1 MAVRAAIRSSCSPS
15 ATLRVSSPRCWGW
28 PADATWIPLIRASP
42 RASGSVRPGTVAS
55 RWPSGSTSMRH
66 NCQPSKPPTS
76 WLARM
81 SGALIET
88 RRAATS
94 TFNSPSMDNRLRWRR
109 TRRKRRRTACSGK
122 EVPVSRSVVI
132 GLDASDLSARALP
145 FAQDIAEQWRG
156 RLILVHATGSGEERV
171 PVPLELELHELVR
184 ELAEEGINADAVI
197 RASEPAQAIVDV
209 ARERDADLIVM
220 ASHQRHGLDRWLN
233 GSVTEKV
240 LALSRAPLLVVPS
253 HTTATRTRSQR
264 ILIPLDGTRVGEAPL
279 DFLRERA
286 TVRPIEVLLVR
297 IVSDAPIVVGMA
309 PGFTSAPLTAEDLD
323 AEVTEATRYLASM
336 AESIRDSRV
345 SA

>member
-1 MAVRAAIRSSCSPS
+1 
-15 ATLRVSSPRCWGW
+15 VS
-28 PADATWIPLIRASP
+28 
-42 RASGSVRPGTVAS
+42 
-55 RWPSGSTSMRH
+55 
-66 NCQPSKPPTS
+66 Q
-76 WLARM
+76 
-81 SGALIET
+81 
-88 RRAATS
+88 
-94 TFNSPSMDNRLRWRR
+94 
-109 TRRKRRRTACSGK
+109 
-122 EVPVSRSVVI
+122 SVVI

-156 RLILVHATGSGEERV
+156 RLILVHASGSGEEHV

-184 ELAEEGINADAVI
+184 ELAEKGINADAVV

-220 ASHQRHGLDRWLN
+220 GSHQRHGLDRWLN

-240 LALSRAPLLVVPS
+240 LSLSSTPLLVVPS
-253 HTTATRTRSQR
+253 HNTTSRTRSQR

-323 AEVTEATRYLASM
+323 AEVTEARRYLAGM

-345 SA
+345 SAHYQVIEATAPVSRVILKAARDAGADLIALGSHAKSGMSRFVLGSVSEETLERSPIPVLLMRQKAAAPRVASGPALASTV

>member
-1 MAVRAAIRSSCSPS
+1 M
-15 ATLRVSSPRCWGW
+15 
-28 PADATWIPLIRASP
+28 
-42 RASGSVRPGTVAS
+42 
-55 RWPSGSTSMRH
+55 
-66 NCQPSKPPTS
+66 
-76 WLARM
+76 
-81 SGALIET
+81 
-88 RRAATS
+88 
-94 TFNSPSMDNRLRWRR
+94 
-109 TRRKRRRTACSGK
+109 
-122 EVPVSRSVVI
+122 SRSVVI

-156 RLILVHATGSGEERV
+156 RLILVHATGSGEEHV

-345 SA
+345 SAHYQVIESAEPVPRVMLKAARDAGADLIALGSHAKSGMSRLVLGSVSEEILERSPIPVLLVREKAAAPRVASGPALASTV